1 MPQPPLIA
9 AHRGGLFLWP
19 ENSATAFRHA
29 ARLPIA
35 QAECDV
41 HLTADGTP
49 VLMHDA
55 TLERTTDGQGPVAAL
70 DAAAFARLRLKGAAG
85 EAPPTLAAYLAILAE
100 SQVAPRVE
108 IKCGADH
115 RPYPG
120 AVPATLAALD
130 AAGQR
135 ARSWIIAFEGETVAA
150 CAAAGGLA
158 GLAWLL
164 EGRTLTALGLTG
176 LVAAAQAM
184 RAQEVGFHVRDIDQ
198 DIMAA
203 CRAAGLGVSCW
214 GANHDCSIS
223 RAMALGVDLL
233 TTDDPP
239 LAIARRAG

>member
-1 MPQPPLIA
+1 MPHLPLIA

-19 ENSATAFRHA
+19 ENSTTAFRHA

-41 HLTADGTP
+41 HLAADGTP
-49 VLMHDA
+49 VIMHDA
-55 TLERTTDGQGPVAAL
+55 TLERTTDGHGPVAAL
-70 DAAAFARLRLKGAAG
+70 DATGFGRLRVKGGGG
-85 EAPPTLAAYLAILAE
+85 EAPPTLAAYLAVLAE

-108 IKCGADH
+108 IKCGVDN

-135 ARSWIIAFEGETVAA
+135 ARSWIIAFEGDTVAEA
-150 CAAAGGLA
+150 SAAGGLA
-158 GLAWLL
+158 GVAWLL
-164 EGRTLTALGLTG
+164 EGRTVMAIGLTG
-176 LVAAAQAM
+176 MVAAARAM
-184 RAQEVGFHVRDIDQ
+184 GAQEVGFHLRDIDS

-203 CRAAGLGVSCW
+203 CRAARLGVGCW
-214 GANHDCSIS
+214 GANHNSSIL

-233 TTDDPP
+233 ATDDPP
-239 LAIARRAG
+239 LAVALRAG